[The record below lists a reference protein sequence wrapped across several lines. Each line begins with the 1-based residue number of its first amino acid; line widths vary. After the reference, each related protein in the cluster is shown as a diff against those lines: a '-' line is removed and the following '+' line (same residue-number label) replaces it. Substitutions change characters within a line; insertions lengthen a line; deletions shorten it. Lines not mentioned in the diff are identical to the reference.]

1 MPGLT
6 TKIGFFLSL
15 AAAVLVSGC
24 KSGVTYVDE
33 PVTNRMIDTVSGDK
47 WVFTLRNNPKPGFFW
62 EGESDDDRVDVRVLP
77 PSDDGEGGFTVIEI
91 HILNGF
97 DGQATAVLMNRNED
111 DGKTARSVNIGFF
124 SRTGHYAP
132 WK

>member
-1 MPGLT
+1 MPDLT
-6 TKIGFFLSL
+6 SKICFFLSL
-15 AAAVLVSGC
+15 AAAVTVSGC
-24 KSGVTYVDE
+24 RSGVVYIDE
-33 PVTNRMIDTVSGDK
+33 PVTNRMIATVSGDK

-62 EGESDDDRVDVRVLP
+62 KGESDDDRVDVRVLP
-77 PSDDGEGGFTVIEI
+77 PSDGGEGGFTVIEI

-97 DGQATAVLMNRNED
+97 DGQATAVLANRNED
-111 DGKTARSVNIGFF
+111 DGETARFVNIGFF